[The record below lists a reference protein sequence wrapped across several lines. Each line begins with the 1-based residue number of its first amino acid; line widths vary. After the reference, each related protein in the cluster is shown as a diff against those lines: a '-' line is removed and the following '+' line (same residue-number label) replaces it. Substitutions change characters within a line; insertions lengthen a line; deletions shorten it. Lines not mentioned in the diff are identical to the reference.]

1 MEVKDLIWSL
11 QDLIWY
17 VQSLESKV
25 EYARYHILKH
35 IEVFSEKEIECL
47 IGDGI
52 LSKEDVE
59 KVKEDKMKEED
70 DNI

>member
-1 MEVKDLIWSL
+1 MEVRDLIWGL

-25 EYARYHILKH
+25 EYAKYHILKH
-35 IEVFSEKEIECL
+35 IEVFSEKEIVFL

-52 LSKEDVE
+52 LSKEDVV
-59 KVKEDKMKEED
+59 KAKEDKLKEKD

>member
-1 MEVKDLIWSL
+1 MEVRDLIWGL

-17 VQSLESKV
+17 VQSLESKI

-59 KVKEDKMKEED
+59 RAKEDKMKEED
-70 DNI
+70 NNI